1 MSGRI
6 RRNLNAALKTIQ
18 EHTAE
23 ANRIIAEEND
33 EDTRRKLKL
42 EKAHIE
48 TTIGRIEEL
57 DAQWSDYVTSL
68 EGPQKMAEESLYL
81 DFPPLCAGME
91 REEGQEVPLAQ
102 RHFVDQCEFA
112 RQVVVL
118 IEQTMED
125 LGQSRTSSR
134 QSAMSEVSDN
144 RTNDLGNQNRRA
156 QGNQRPQPPTVQL
169 QQPFM
174 AQPRAKL
181 PPLHLP
187 HFSGETR
194 DWPTFWQLFES
205 TVDNEPSYDNVVKMS
220 YLLSLLDRPVQN
232 VVAGYLPTNEN
243 YPRVV
248 KLLKSRYGDKR
259 ALKESLQ
266 SELYHLPHANDS
278 VMGLRKFLDI
288 IERVCRQL
296 TDYEIS
302 DDSWI
307 VFTIKE
313 KLPRGILAKLIE
325 KERVAEQTWNVE
337 KWRKELDLL
346 ISVKEEVQKC
356 SVNNEPDWHPQ
367 RDRRPLPNP
376 EQTSSFPVTSQL
388 RKPFCSL
395 CKGTHLQSKCQ
406 KHNNLQAKKDR
417 LLDQNRCLKCML
429 CRGNHPP
436 SHCTKYGSPKAR
448 KYKLLEQNRCLNC
461 LSDGHRTFDC
471 RKNRRCIKCR
481 GKHHLMVCYSR
492 VSKIQMLEPMRKE
505 Q

>member
-125 LGQSRTSSR
+125 LGQSRSGSR

-156 QGNQRPQPPTVQL
+156 QGNQRPQPPTVQM
-169 QQPFM
+169 QPPFM

-205 TVDNEPSYDNVVKMS
+205 TARTECS
-220 YLLSLLDRPVQN
+220 
-232 VVAGYLPTNEN
+232 GW
-243 YPRVV
+243 
-248 KLLKSRYGDKR
+248 
-259 ALKESLQ
+259 
-266 SELYHLPHANDS
+266 
-278 VMGLRKFLDI
+278 I
-288 IERVCRQL
+288 L
-296 TDYEIS
+296 TYE
-302 DDSWI
+302 
-307 VFTIKE
+307 
-313 KLPRGILAKLIE
+313 
-325 KERVAEQTWNVE
+325 
-337 KWRKELDLL
+337 
-346 ISVKEEVQKC
+346 
-356 SVNNEPDWHPQ
+356 
-367 RDRRPLPNP
+367 
-376 EQTSSFPVTSQL
+376 
-388 RKPFCSL
+388 
-395 CKGTHLQSKCQ
+395 
-406 KHNNLQAKKDR
+406 
-417 LLDQNRCLKCML
+417 
-429 CRGNHPP
+429 
-436 SHCTKYGSPKAR
+436 
-448 KYKLLEQNRCLNC
+448 
-461 LSDGHRTFDC
+461 
-471 RKNRRCIKCR
+471 
-481 GKHHLMVCYSR
+481 
-492 VSKIQMLEPMRKE
+492 
-505 Q
+505 